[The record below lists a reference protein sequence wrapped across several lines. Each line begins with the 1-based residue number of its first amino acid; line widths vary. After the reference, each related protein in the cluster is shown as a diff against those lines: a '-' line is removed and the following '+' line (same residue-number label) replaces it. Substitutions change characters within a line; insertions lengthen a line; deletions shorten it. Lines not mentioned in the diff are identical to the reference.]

1 MRFPSLQALPRRLG
15 TTVSSSFT
23 RMFRSLHEPNYRRF
37 VYGHAVS
44 VVGTWMQRVAQ
55 DWLVLELTDSAIAV
69 GIAMS
74 LQFLPI
80 LLFGVWGGVLADR
93 YDRRRLVIG
102 TQVVSAALA
111 SALAVCTL
119 AGVTTIELVYGL
131 ALGLGL
137 VTVVDVPARQA
148 FITDLVKEDDFV
160 NAQSLNS
167 TVHNVGR
174 LVGPAVAGL
183 LIASFGVG
191 IAFSINALSFLAVIL
206 GLLRIDPR
214 RLHYAQQQ
222 QRGRGQAR
230 AGLRY
235 VWGHPE
241 IRACLGLV
249 AVVALLGQNFR
260 VVLPLLARDTFG
272 GGAEMY
278 GWLTSALGLGAVLGA
293 LGTATRRRAS
303 PRSLLVWTLAFGV
316 VNLVAAAAP
325 SLLVALLVMVA
336 MGVAN
341 ITVNTLGRTVLLL
354 HADPTMR
361 GRVIAL
367 HGMVFLGSTPF
378 GGPLLGWVCET
389 WGPRAGFGVA
399 GASSLLIA
407 VTMFP
412 RIRALEAM
420 QEEKP
425 IVSAT
430 QTDPPG

>member
-1 MRFPSLQALPRRLG
+1 MSSPFRSLGRRISVS
-15 TTVSSSFT
+15 TTNSVA
-23 RMFRSLHEPNYRRF
+23 RMFRSMAVPNYRRF
-37 VYGHAVS
+37 VYGHAIS
-44 VVGTWMQRVAQ
+44 ITGTWMQRVAQ

-69 GIAMS
+69 GVATS

-80 LLFGVWGGVLADR
+80 LVLGMWGGVLADR
-93 YDRRRLVIG
+93 YPRRGLLLG
-102 TQVVSAALA
+102 TQVLSALLA
-111 SALAVCTL
+111 TALAVCTL
-119 AGVTTIELVYGL
+119 TGVTTIELVYGL

-148 FITDLVKEDDFV
+148 FVTDLVPVNDFV

-174 LVGPAVAGL
+174 LVGPAAAGL
-183 LIASFGVG
+183 LIAAFGTGV
-191 IAFSINALSFLAVIL
+191 AFSVNALSFVAVIA

-214 RLHYAQQQ
+214 GLEFTQRQP
-222 QRGRGQAR
+222 RGRGQAGQ
-230 AGLRY
+230 GLRY

-241 IRACLGLV
+241 IRACLALI

-260 VVLPLLARDTFG
+260 VVLPVLARDSFG
-272 GGAEMY
+272 GGAEIY

-293 LGTATRRRAS
+293 LASATRTRATA
-303 PRSLLVWTLAFGV
+303 RSLMLWTFVFGM
-316 VNLVAAAAP
+316 VNLVAAAMPTLA
-325 SLLVALLVMVA
+325 VALVVMVG

-354 HADPTMR
+354 QAEPAMR

-378 GGPLLGWVCET
+378 GAPLLGWVCET

-399 GASSLLIA
+399 GVSSVLIA

-412 RIRALEAM
+412 RMRSLEA
-420 QEEKP
+420 
-425 IVSAT
+425 VSRTPRADGGT
-430 QTDPPG
+430 PDPDA

>member
-1 MRFPSLQALPRRLG
+1 MRSLSLG
-15 TTVSSSFT
+15 TVRRRAGASASGSLT
-23 RMFRSLHEPNYRRF
+23 RMFRSMHEPNYRRF
-37 VYGHAVS
+37 VSGHAVS
-44 VVGTWMQRVAQ
+44 VAGTWMQRVAQ

-93 YDRRRLVIG
+93 YDRRRLLLG
-102 TQVVSAALA
+102 TQVVSALLA
-111 SALAVCTL
+111 AALAVCTL
-119 AGVTTIELVYGL
+119 TGVTTIELIYAL

-148 FITDLVKEDDFV
+148 FVTDLVPEDDFV

-191 IAFSINALSFLAVIL
+191 VAFSVNALSFVAVIV
-206 GLLRIDPR
+206 GLVRIDPR
-214 RLHYAQQQ
+214 SLHYT
-222 QRGRGQAR
+222 QRRPRGKGQAR
-230 AGLRY
+230 AGLAY

-241 IRACLGLV
+241 ILACLALV

-260 VVLPLLARDTFG
+260 VVLPLLARDTFD
-272 GGAEMY
+272 GGAEVY

-293 LGTATRRRAS
+293 LATATRMRSSA
-303 PRSLLVWTLAFGV
+303 RSLLAWTLVFGL
-316 VNLVAAAAP
+316 VNLLAAAAP
-325 SLLVALLVMVA
+325 SLATALVVMVA
-336 MGVAN
+336 LGVAN
-341 ITVNTLGRTVLLL
+341 ITVNTLGRTVVLLQ
-354 HADPTMR
+354 ADPAMR

-389 WGPRAGFGVA
+389 WGARAGFVVA
-399 GASSLLIA
+399 GVSSVLIGLA
-407 VTMFP
+407 MFP
-412 RIRALEAM
+412 RIRALE
-420 QEEKP
+420 K
-425 IVSAT
+425 VSGDGPVVPEVAPL
-430 QTDPPG
+430 PPT

>member
-1 MRFPSLQALPRRLG
+1 MRSSPLRRRVTASTTDSL
-15 TTVSSSFT
+15 T
-23 RMFRSLHEPNYRRF
+23 RMFRSLRVPNYRRF

-44 VVGTWMQRVAQ
+44 IAGTWMQRVAQ

-69 GIAMS
+69 GIATS
-74 LQFLPI
+74 LQFLPM

-93 YDRRRLVIG
+93 YDRRRLLLG
-102 TQVVSAALA
+102 TQAVSAVLA
-111 SALAVCTL
+111 SALAACTL
-119 AGVTTIELVYGL
+119 AGVTTIEIVYAL

-137 VTVVDVPARQA
+137 VTVIDTPARQT
-148 FITDLVKEDDFV
+148 FITDLVPEDDFV
-160 NAQSLNS
+160 NVQSLNS

-183 LIASFGVG
+183 LIASFGSG
-191 IAFSINALSFLAVIL
+191 IAFTVNALSFVAVIL
-206 GLLRIDPR
+206 ALLRIDPHA
-214 RLHYAQQQ
+214 LHYTQQQ
-222 QRGRGQAR
+222 PRGKGQAR

-241 IRACLGLV
+241 IRACLALV

-272 GGAEMY
+272 GGAEVY
-278 GWLTSALGLGAVLGA
+278 GWLTSALGLGAIVGA
-293 LGTATRRRAS
+293 LATATRTRAS
-303 PRSLLVWTLAFGV
+303 ARSLTLWTVVFGL
-316 VNLVAAAAP
+316 VNLLAAAVP
-325 SLLVALLVMVA
+325 TLTVALVVMVA

-354 HADPTMR
+354 QAEPAMR

-399 GASSLLIA
+399 GVSSMLIA
-407 VTMFP
+407 ATIFP
-412 RIRALEAM
+412 RIRSLEA
-420 QEEKP
+420 
-425 IVSAT
+425 VSREARAGSS
-430 QTDPPG
+430 PASPG